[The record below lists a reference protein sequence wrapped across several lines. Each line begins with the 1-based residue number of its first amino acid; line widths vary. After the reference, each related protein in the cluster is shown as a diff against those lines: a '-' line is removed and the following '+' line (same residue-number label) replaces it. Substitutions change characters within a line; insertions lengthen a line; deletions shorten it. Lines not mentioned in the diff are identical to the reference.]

1 MADVSDD
8 IIAAWHLLEIT
19 GIIQSVLCALFGT
32 SFSRCHD
39 MNRPRVAVDAHLKPR
54 RRRSVHLAV
63 RSSAV
68 GKPWETERLFAEVAD
83 RNDRLVR
90 EQLFFVGA
98 CSDGRGVC
106 WYRFINL
113 CAHFIA
119 RSLQFARARI
129 MNPDPDEFFKWSIP
143 LIVIGKYVWTN

>member
-8 IIAAWHLLEIT
+8 IAAAWHLLEIT

-83 RNDRLVR
+83 CNDRLVSG
-90 EQLFFVGA
+90 QLFFVGRVLTVEVSA
-98 CSDGRGVC
+98 GTDSSTSVHILSRALCSLRE
-106 WYRFINL
+106 
-113 CAHFIA
+113 
-119 RSLQFARARI
+119 RA
-129 MNPDPDEFFKWSIP
+129 S
-143 LIVIGKYVWTN
+143 